1 MEGATEVTKL
11 VAVINLWSLNDLN
24 LQTNQLLGTLVS
36 SSTSSH
42 KPDTLSLHT
51 KPLSA
56 SPRTTMITRPKH
68 LLLSV
73 GT

>member
-1 MEGATEVTKL
+1 MEGATGVTKL
-11 VAVINLWSLNDLN
+11 VAVINLWSLNDLK
-24 LQTNQLLGTLVS
+24 LQTNQLLETLVS

-42 KPDTLSLHT
+42 KPDTFSLHT
-51 KPLSA
+51 KPLPG

-68 LLLSV
+68 LLFSV